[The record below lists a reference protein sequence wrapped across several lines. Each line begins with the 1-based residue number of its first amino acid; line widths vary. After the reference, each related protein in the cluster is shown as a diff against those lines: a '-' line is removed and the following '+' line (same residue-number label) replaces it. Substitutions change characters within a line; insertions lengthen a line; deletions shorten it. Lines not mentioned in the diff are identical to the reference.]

1 MAIEVRT
8 VSLWDSLRLQWF
20 VSIPGFFQGLVAPN
34 RGFLAWRCR
43 HGAGRSTVSFF
54 RKLREKYRCD
64 HLWVWFPVWP
74 PVRRTLLVFAPE
86 TIEAVL
92 LSDANAAD
100 PFLKKR
106 ALSRF
111 VPEALVI
118 SSGGEWRDR
127 RRFNESALDT
137 GKLHRHHDAFVQIAA
152 AEAQR
157 LTGGVRDELRWPDF
171 QVLGQRISHQ
181 VILGTG
187 HVRPE
192 LAAQLACM
200 VRRSNLMLRDRAS
213 FAGFY
218 ATIERYLARMEA
230 MATACLMNESAM
242 ARESGSASE
251 TTSVPTQI
259 GFWFFVLKDAVEL
272 HVARTLALI
281 AAHPDVQARVREEV
295 FRAGELTAP
304 AIDSLAY
311 LEACILEQL
320 RLWTPVPILLRRA
333 ATPFALRD
341 EIELE
346 AEAQILVHTG
356 FYHRDPGVFGGRAN
370 GFSPDAA
377 REGAASLY
385 VFSAHRQSCA
395 GRSLI
400 TFILKATLASML
412 RRARF
417 ELSGPAIEPGRIPYL
432 YDHFEVRLRTVPDA

>member
-1 MAIEVRT
+1 MGRAVGIEVRK
-8 VSLWDSLRLQWF
+8 VSRWDSLRLQWF
-20 VSIPGFFQGLVAPN
+20 VSLPGFFQGLVAPN
-34 RGFLAWRCR
+34 RGFLSWRCR
-43 HGAGRSTVSFF
+43 HGAGRSTVLFF
-54 RKLREKYRCD
+54 RQLREKYRCE
-64 HLWVWFPVWP
+64 HLWVWFPL
-74 PVRRTLLVFAPE
+74 RRTLLVFAPE

-92 LSDANAAD
+92 SSDANAAD

-127 RRFNESALDT
+127 RRFNEAALDT
-137 GKLHRHHDAFVQIAA
+137 GKLHRHHDAFLEIAA
-152 AEAQR
+152 AEAER
-157 LTGGVRDELRWPDF
+157 LTGEGRDELRWPDF
-171 QVLGQRISHQ
+171 QTLGQRVSQQ
-181 VILGTG
+181 VILGMR

-192 LAAQLACM
+192 LAAQLDRM
-200 VRRSNLMLRDRAS
+200 VRRSNLTLRDRAS

-218 ATIERYLARMEA
+218 ETIERYLARKESTA
-230 MATACLMNESAM
+230 AACLMNDSAT
-242 ARESGSASE
+242 ARERGEASD

-281 AAHPDVQARVREEV
+281 AAHSDVQARVREEIL
-295 FRAGELTAP
+295 RAGALTAQ
-304 AIDSLAY
+304 AIDSLAC
-311 LEACILEQL
+311 LEACIAEQL

-333 ATPFALRD
+333 VTSFSLRG
-341 EIELE
+341 EIPLE
-346 AEAQILVHTG
+346 AEAQILIHAG
-356 FYHRDPGVFGGRAN
+356 SYHRDPGVFGARAN
-370 GFSPDAA
+370 SFSPDAA
-377 REGAASLY
+377 RDRAPNLY

-400 TFILKATLASML
+400 TFVLKATLASLL

-432 YDHFEVRLRTVPDA
+432 YDHFEVRLRRVSDA